1 MEYFPESNDFAKIYR
16 HEKYGQVLIV
26 KHWSPYDKAS
36 PSRLSIT
43 FHHPLVDTVTTDIL
57 VDETLEGRVGLD
69 LLFNSITEEEALR
82 SMEEAI
88 TEMLSTFME
97 LTKESLH

>member
-1 MEYFPESNDFAKIYR
+1 MEYFPEINDFAKIYR

-26 KHWSPYDKAS
+26 KHWCPYDKDS

-43 FHHPLVDTVTTDIL
+43 FHHPLVDTATTDIL
-57 VDETLEGRVGLD
+57 VDETPEGRVGLD
-69 LLFNSITEEEALR
+69 LLFNAITEEEAMITL
-82 SMEEAI
+82 EETI
-88 TEMLSTFME
+88 TKVLSTFRE

>member
-1 MEYFPESNDFAKIYR
+1 MGYSTESEDFAKIYR

-26 KHWSPYDKAS
+26 KHWCPLDRDS
-36 PSRLSIT
+36 PSSLSVT
-43 FHHPLVDTVTTDIL
+43 FRHPLVDTITLDIP
-57 VDETLEGRVGLD
+57 VDETPEGKVELD

-88 TEMLSTFME
+88 TEMLSTFMK
-97 LTKESLH
+97 LKKESLH